1 MKRSSFKVETK
12 QSLIQTAK
20 EAGRNTKKAQ
30 KALAQ
35 KEENSCLNGKE
46 MKDSK
51 HRAAFPLEGKQ
62 CPQHLQ
68 SSGVLVRLW
77 SHMKIKSGLNVQASK
92 NLKTKEQNRQS
103 TGVVW
108 KRSNAPWHTEVQKN
122 REQCNKDKQK
132 WTLTFLLE

>member
-51 HRAAFPLEGKQ
+51 HRAAFPLEGKLSSISPKQQ
-62 CPQHLQ
+62 CFSQTVKPHE
-68 SSGVLVRLW
+68 
-77 SHMKIKSGLNVQASK
+77 N
-92 NLKTKEQNRQS
+92 
-103 TGVVW
+103 
-108 KRSNAPWHTEVQKN
+108 
-122 REQCNKDKQK
+122 
-132 WTLTFLLE
+132 